1 MIRLAYFNS
10 KFYNWKSK
18 FVCRREP
25 KFWNPNFE
33 LKILC
38 SCLTTPPFF
47 PKLGPALLV
56 SCKQKENAGEHAF
69 ISCISQTKNQKQ
81 HHGRLSFLQ
90 LTKREEHA
98 NVTSSKK
105 DLSLCFFYPLD
116 KLHLGAQLLLYRI
129 LKPGRYPNKEKKN
142 GEALW
147 TSWFLTVG
155 EWGKKHAFNI
165 NNKLNSKPWKISGRA
180 YNLCPHKNRIFRA
193 KGETG
198 LEQNNQ
204 QMPSLNVTKKKQL
217 AYTCRSCLRK
227 WSTNRR
233 VVPAL
238 FFASDNPKKGFLFCR
253 WELFQNFYSFCKLL
267 LGKKET
273 EREEEK
279 QREEKENR
287 GWGKENREWQK
298 RKGRAEA
305 QKKTEDWK
313 KAESGKIEKKN
324 NEK

>member
-1 MIRLAYFNS
+1 MQHTNTFLYLVKTQASQLNINITIKFSQSSTKKKKMFKAQLNSNMIRLAYFNS

-105 DLSLCFFYPLD
+105 GPFFVFSLSSGQTTFRSTTPPI
-116 KLHLGAQLLLYRI
+116 QN
-129 LKPGRYPNKEKKN
+129 LKTRE
-142 GEALW
+142 
-147 TSWFLTVG
+147 
-155 EWGKKHAFNI
+155 
-165 NNKLNSKPWKISGRA
+165 
-180 YNLCPHKNRIFRA
+180 
-193 KGETG
+193 
-198 LEQNNQ
+198 
-204 QMPSLNVTKKKQL
+204 
-217 AYTCRSCLRK
+217 
-227 WSTNRR
+227 
-233 VVPAL
+233 VP
-238 FFASDNPKKGFLFCR
+238 
-253 WELFQNFYSFCKLL
+253 E
-267 LGKKET
+267 
-273 EREEEK
+273 
-279 QREEKENR
+279 
-287 GWGKENREWQK
+287 
-298 RKGRAEA
+298 
-305 QKKTEDWK
+305 
-313 KAESGKIEKKN
+313 
-324 NEK
+324 